1 MAENLRDLVVSLSL
15 DGDNF
20 SRNIKSINAQIKE
33 AESGFKAAGAGVEK
47 FEGTLGGA
55 QAKAQ
60 MLAQKL
66 ALQGKAVEQYERALG
81 AAQAKLETN
90 YQQHEKLSRALE
102 DAKSRYA
109 ELAASQGEGS
119 DAAQE
124 QATEIKKLEG
134 QLRIVDRQ
142 LQSNANAVTSATTN
156 LNNARAAVSRTRQE
170 LSTTNDEIRKQASEW
185 TKAGEALSKFS
196 EKAGK
201 TGKKLTSAGKAL
213 SVGLTAPITAVGVA
227 SYSAFNEVD
236 GGLDTIIVK
245 TGAAGEALDSLQRS
259 YLAVFGSMPADAEEV
274 GVAIGEVNTRF
285 GLMGRRLE
293 DVSRSFIQF
302 SKINGTDLNSSI
314 DSVDA
319 LMTKFGVDAAEVGD
333 VLGYLTK
340 VGQDTGVSLTSL
352 MSLLGQNGA
361 SLKEMGLGLSESIT
375 LMAQFEAG
383 GVDASAAL
391 MGMKKAVQ
399 SATKDGR
406 DAGAA
411 LISTVRAIQNA
422 KTETEALKL
431 SMKLFGSRGAAE
443 MASAIRDGRMDVDA
457 LSASMSQYASVVSDT
472 FEATLDLP
480 DRAKVAMNKL
490 KIAGS
495 DLANTAMTSLEPVL
509 SRMTDGAQGLLERFQ
524 ALDDGAKTRIVR
536 IAALVAA
543 AGPAVAVAGKLTK
556 AVGSVTGA
564 LGKFFKAVG
573 SAGGGV
579 KGLGKALSSHPALW
593 FAVAAAVIYGTT
605 ALADYISGA
614 KAAREA
620 LESMNQTA
628 EKWKS
633 STARTFYTESRG
645 LDAFGVSA
653 DSFARKTAKA
663 YDWLGALTEEW
674 SDELIETDDTVKS
687 YVDSFKTVTDSTRD
701 SLKELAAQAKENGYS
716 ELYAGMQLDIAE
728 LDAIDARVA
737 ALVKKR
743 QESFLTDDDLREL
756 SDLINR
762 RQEIDVQYNLS
773 PSDKGFGEIERSAD
787 AALARAKAAGADTAQ
802 VYEDALV
809 ASAQGMAE
817 INRQLDAEYDQR
829 YKLVQLMDDETQ
841 AAEKQARLTELD
853 AWYQQQRREN
863 GMQYAATM
871 GRYLQP
877 VWESEGIE
885 QTTKDLSKLYTL
897 LTDYANNKA
906 DATALSAF
914 TDGLDEDKITEYYTL
929 MTQVQSLLSQGLGMD
944 ELSEQLNIDPT
955 QLETAYDMLRQIG
968 TQLAGMDTDK
978 VLEPLRSMFGG
989 SLAEELITVST
1000 SLNLDG
1006 ARADWEEFAKNPGTD
1021 VFTDAIVEAYRE
1033 PEGGADVSGVQPRI
1047 TGVLTDVSGE
1057 GRAFVAHSC
1066 TVSAEGTLTVV
1077 TGDGEIFTAVDYTA
1091 NAEGTLTG
1099 VDGEGRAFV
1108 VRNAGVTAE
1117 AKPALKDLDAA
1128 ALARWRAA
1136 NAGKLRVSA
1145 PVELG
1150 ENWVE
1155 DLKNEYDRGLV
1166 TLYGTDGLPLEVQP
1180 GVNPANLLKGSS
1192 LVAGVDENGVYH
1204 VVVRPEWEGASAEE
1218 MQEYVDE
1225 QAQKLEELGGKK
1237 ESGSWKGWYD
1247 GLVNRFAKNGYWIDA
1262 EYAKTGTTTIF
1273 GDPSRMSGLKKGAA
1287 AAGNWLFGKTSQIVS
1302 PITDLFLDF
1311 SPDEIAEYAKAT
1323 ETLAGALQSYS
1334 AESPIEFPEAGI
1346 QYFDLMSD
1354 AIDNFNDSG
1363 KNMDFVNA
1371 QLATLQSMGYDIKAS
1386 DLPGTLRQMADQMY
1400 ALNRAQQASAADTTA
1415 YARDVANDAEV
1426 VRRYADTIEA
1436 LQATFTAGEVD
1447 YGEYIATLREIVS
1460 TAEDAMER
1468 NGQNDRKARL
1478 DAQIAEGKALAA
1490 EEQAYV
1496 DAYDAYVKQYLL
1508 ANAQLQTAADPFD
1521 YYTDKMDEAL
1531 SALKEFTE
1539 YYDELGDSGAA
1550 FDKLNA
1556 DWGGGAVGA
1565 LFEPDSLRQWSQMYD
1580 QLQGILFSGGTLT
1593 DAQSA
1598 FMGKFDSLRDFFGED
1613 FLADVD
1619 LAENGGEIA
1628 DSLGAGI
1635 ESRLR
1640 SYDFAA
1646 SGAEVGDNLDAAI
1659 RGALGAHSP
1668 ATRMIPVGLDV
1679 AEGLAAGITS
1689 GTGLVT
1695 AAIVSVANAA
1705 VAAAKQALDIHSP
1718 SRVFADEVGK
1728 MAVRG
1733 FGVGV
1738 KEEERSQAKVIR
1750 NAARYLTGEAR
1761 LAVAGYNRYAT
1772 NNYNTDASISFPGAT
1787 FTIRDKQD
1795 VYALAREIAALTRRQ
1810 QTGRGAR

>member
-66 ALQGKAVEQYERALG
+66 ALQGKAVEQYERALN

-90 YQQHEKLSRALE
+90 YQQHEKLSKALE
-102 DAKSRYA
+102 DAKSKYA

-124 QATEIKKLEG
+124 QAAEIKKLEG

-170 LSTTNDEIRKQASEW
+170 LSTTNEEIKKQASEW
-185 TKAGEALSKFS
+185 TKAGEALSKFG

-245 TGAAGEALDSLQRS
+245 TGAAGEALDSLQKS
-259 YLAVFGSMPADAEEV
+259 YETVFGSMPADAEEV
-274 GVAIGEVNTRF
+274 GVAIGEVNTRY
-285 GLMGRRLE
+285 GLMGQQLE

-302 SKINGTDLNSSI
+302 SKINGADLNSSI

-319 LMTKFGVDAAEVGD
+319 LMTKFGVDTAEVGD

-340 VGQDTGVSLTSL
+340 VGQDTGISLTSL

-383 GVDASAAL
+383 GVDTSAAL

-399 SATKDGR
+399 SATKDGK

-411 LISTVRAIQNA
+411 LISTVKAIQNA

-431 SMKLFGSRGAAE
+431 SMQLFGSRGAAE
-443 MASAIRDGRMDVDA
+443 MASAIRDGRMDIEQ
-457 LSASMSQYASVVSDT
+457 LSASMSQYATVVSDT

-480 DRAKVAMNKL
+480 DRAAVAMNRL

-495 DLANTAMTSLEPVL
+495 SLANTAMTSLEPVV
-509 SRMTDGAQGLLERFQ
+509 SRMTDGVQGLLERFQ
-524 ALDDGAKTRIVR
+524 ALDDGAKMRIVK

-543 AGPAVAVAGKLTK
+543 AGPAVAVAGKLTT

-564 LGKFFKAVG
+564 LGKLFKAVG

-579 KGLGKALSSHPALW
+579 KGLSKVLSSHPALW

-605 ALADYISGA
+605 ALADYVSGA

-620 LESMNQTA
+620 LENMNKTA
-628 EKWKS
+628 EKWQN
-633 STARTFYTESRG
+633 STASTFYTESRG

-653 DSFARKTAKA
+653 DAFARKTAKA
-663 YDWLGALTEEW
+663 YDWLSALTEEW

-687 YVDSFKTVTDSTRD
+687 YVDSFKTATDSTRD
-701 SLKELAAQAKENGYS
+701 GLKELAAQAKENGYS

-743 QESFLTDDDLREL
+743 QESFLTDDDVREL

-773 PSDKGFGEIERSAD
+773 PSDKGFGEIERSVD
-787 AALARAKAAGADTAQ
+787 AALARAKAASTDTAQ

-853 AWYQQQRREN
+853 AWYNQQRREN

-871 GRYLQP
+871 GKYLQP

-885 QTTKDLSKLYTL
+885 QTTKDLSELYTL

-929 MTQVQSLLSQGLGMD
+929 MTQVQSLISQGLSAQ
-944 ELSEQLNIDPT
+944 ELSEQLNIDPAG
-955 QLETAYDMLRQIG
+955 LEDAFYLLEQIG
-968 TQLAGMDTDK
+968 AQLSTMDTDK
-978 VLEPLRSMFGG
+978 VLVPLKSMFGD
-989 SLAEELITVST
+989 SLPEELITVST

-1006 ARADWEEFAKNPGTD
+1006 ARADWEAFAKDPGAD
-1021 VFTDAIVEAYRE
+1021 VFTGAIVEAYSERA
-1033 PEGGADVSGVQPRI
+1033 GGADISGIQPRV
-1047 TGVLTDVSGE
+1047 TGVMTDVSGE
-1057 GRAFVAHSC
+1057 GRTFDAHS
-1066 TVSAEGTLTVV
+1066 
-1077 TGDGEIFTAVDYTA
+1077 YTA
-1091 NAEGTLTG
+1091 NADGTLTG
-1099 VDGEGRAFV
+1099 VDGEGRAFTVQNAEV
-1108 VRNAGVTAE
+1108 VAD
-1117 AKPALKDLDAA
+1117 AKPQITNLDAH

-1136 NAGKLRVSA
+1136 NAGKLRLTA

-1150 ENWVE
+1150 EDWVE
-1155 DLKNEYDRGLV
+1155 ALRRKYDEGLV
-1166 TLYGTDGLPLEVQP
+1166 ELYGTDGLPIEVRP
-1180 GVNPANLLKGSS
+1180 GVDPAALLSGSS
-1192 LVAGVDENGVYH
+1192 LVAGVDEDGVYH
-1204 VVVRPEWEGASAEE
+1204 VVVKPKWEGASAEE
-1218 MQEYVDE
+1218 MQQYVDE
-1225 QAQKLEELGGKK
+1225 QAMALEEKGEKLE
-1237 ESGSWKGWYD
+1237 SGANRGWYS
-1247 GLVNRFAKNGYWIDA
+1247 GLANRFAKKGYGYDA
-1262 EYAKTGTTTIF
+1262 EYAKTGTTTAF
-1273 GDPSRMSGLKKGAA
+1273 GDPSAMSGVQKGWTTAI
-1287 AAGNWLFGKTSQIVS
+1287 NWLTAFAENKIIEPIFGDNLAFSAEE
-1302 PITDLFLDF
+1302 IT
-1311 SPDEIAEYAKAT
+1311 EYAQAT
-1323 ETLAGALQSYS
+1323 ETLAGALRDYD
-1334 AESPIEFPEAGI
+1334 AAAPVAFPESGM
-1346 QYFDLMSD
+1346 QYFYLMGD
-1354 AIDNFNDSG
+1354 AIEKFNASG
-1363 KNMDFVNA
+1363 KNMDFVNT
-1371 QLATLQSMGYDIKAS
+1371 QLAILRDLGYDVSAS
-1386 DLPGTLRQMADQMY
+1386 ELPETLKGMSEQMY
-1400 ALNRAQQASAADTTA
+1400 ALNTEQTREADQYAQSVQRGAEAVKGYAA
-1415 YARDVANDAEV
+1415 EL
-1426 VRRYADTIEA
+1426 EA
-1436 LQATFTAGEVD
+1436 LMAAFSAGDVD
-1447 YGEYIATLREIVS
+1447 YGSYIEQMSELKEHL
-1460 TAEDAMER
+1460 EGAMEWGGR
-1468 NGQNDRKARL
+1468 SAVKEQIDQRK
-1478 DAQIAEGKALAA
+1478 AEGKELAA
-1490 EEQAYV
+1490 EEQAFM
-1496 DAYDAYVKQYLL
+1496 DAYSEYARQASL
-1508 ANAQLQTAADPFD
+1508 AGAMLETAADPFD
-1521 YYTDKMDEAL
+1521 YYTDKLDEAL
-1531 SALKEFTE
+1531 IALKEFTE

-1556 DWGGGAVGA
+1556 DWGGNAVGS

-1598 FMGKFDSLRDFFGED
+1598 FMGKFDSLRDFFGDD
-1613 FLADVD
+1613 FLSDID

-1635 ESRLR
+1635 ESRLKT
-1640 SYDFAA
+1640 YDFAG

-1668 ATRMIPVGLDV
+1668 AARMIPIGLDV

-1738 KEEERSQAKVIR
+1738 QQEEKQQAKVIR
-1750 NAARYLTGEAR
+1750 NAARYLTGEAQ
-1761 LAVAGYNRYAT
+1761 LAVAGYNSYAT
-1772 NNYNTDASISFPGAT
+1772 NNYNTDASISFSGAT

-1795 VYALAREIAALTRRQ
+1795 VYALAREIAALTKRQ
-1810 QTGRGAR
+1810 QAGRGAR

>member
-124 QATEIKKLEG
+124 QAAEIKKLEG

-170 LSTTNDEIRKQASEW
+170 LSTTNEEIKKQASEW

-274 GVAIGEVNTRF
+274 GVAIGEVNTRY
-285 GLMGRRLE
+285 GLMGRQLE

-302 SKINGTDLNSSI
+302 AKINGTDLGGSI

-340 VGQDTGVSLTSL
+340 VGQDTGISLTSL

-411 LISTVRAIQNA
+411 LISTVKAIQNA

-543 AGPAVAVAGKLTK
+543 AGPAVAVAGKLTA

-579 KGLGKALSSHPALW
+579 KGLGRALSSHPALW

-605 ALADYISGA
+605 ALADYVSGA

-620 LESMNQTA
+620 LESMNKTA

-787 AALARAKAAGADTAQ
+787 AALARAKAAKTDTAQ

-871 GRYLQP
+871 GKYLQP
-877 VWESEGIE
+877 VWESEGIK
-885 QTTKDLSKLYTL
+885 QTTKDLSELCTL

-914 TDGLDEDKITEYYTL
+914 TDGLDEDRITEYYTL

-944 ELSEQLNIDPT
+944 ELSEQLNIDPA
-955 QLETAYDMLRQIG
+955 QLRTAYDMLKQIG

-989 SLAEELITVST
+989 SLAEEMITVST

-1006 ARADWEEFAKNPGTD
+1006 ARADWEEFAKDPGTD
-1021 VFTDAIVEAYRE
+1021 VFTDAIVEAYHE
-1033 PEGGADVSGVQPRI
+1033 AEGG
-1047 TGVLTDVSGE
+1047 
-1057 GRAFVAHSC
+1057 
-1066 TVSAEGTLTVV
+1066 
-1077 TGDGEIFTAVDYTA
+1077 VDTS
-1091 NAEGTLTG
+1091 
-1099 VDGEGRAFV
+1099 
-1108 VRNAGVTAE
+1108 
-1117 AKPALKDLDAA
+1117 ALKPTATVELNDLDSRAA
-1128 ALARWRAA
+1128 ARWRAA
-1136 NAGKLRVSA
+1136 NAGKVRLKSDA
-1145 PVELG
+1145 TVELG
-1150 ENWVE
+1150 DNWVE
-1155 DLKNEYDRGLV
+1155 ELKSEYDKGLV
-1166 TLYGTDGLPLEVQP
+1166 TLYGTDGLPLEVRP
-1180 GVNPANLLKGSS
+1180 GVDPANLLAGSS

-1204 VVVRPEWEGASAEE
+1204 VVVKPEWEGASAEE
-1218 MQEYVDE
+1218 MQAYVDE

-1247 GLVNRFAKNGYWIDA
+1247 GLMKRFAKNGYWIDA

-1273 GDPSRMSGLKKGAA
+1273 GDPSRMSGLGKGAA

-1311 SPDEIAEYAKAT
+1311 SPDEITEYAKAT
-1323 ETLAGALQSYS
+1323 ETLAGALQSYDT
-1334 AESPIEFPEAGI
+1334 ESPIEFPEAGI

-1354 AIDNFNDSG
+1354 AINNFNDSG

-1371 QLATLQSMGYDIKAS
+1371 QLATLQSLGYDIKAS
-1386 DLPGTLRQMADQMY
+1386 DLPGTLRQMADQMH
-1400 ALNRAQQASAADTTA
+1400 ALNLAQRASAANAAA
-1415 YARDVANDAEV
+1415 YARDVANDTEV
-1426 VRRYADTIEA
+1426 VQRYADSIEA
-1436 LQATFTAGEVD
+1436 FQAAFTAGEVD

-1531 SALKEFTE
+1531 IALKEFTE

-1550 FDKLNA
+1550 FDRLNA

-1598 FMGKFDSLRDFFGED
+1598 FMGKFDSLRDFFGDD
-1613 FLADVD
+1613 FLADID

-1668 ATRMIPVGLDV
+1668 ATRMIPIGLDV

-1761 LAVAGYNRYAT
+1761 LAVAGYNSYAT

>member
-66 ALQGKAVEQYERALG
+66 ALQGKAVEQYERALN

-124 QATEIKKLEG
+124 QAAEIKKLEG

-170 LSTTNDEIRKQASEW
+170 LSTANEEIKKQASEW

-245 TGAAGEALDSLQRS
+245 TGAAGEALDSLQKS

-274 GVAIGEVNTRF
+274 GVAIGEVNTRY
-285 GLMGRRLE
+285 GLMGRQLE

-302 SKINGTDLNSSI
+302 AKINGTDLGSSI

-319 LMTKFGVDAAEVGD
+319 LMTKFGVDTAEVGD

-383 GVDASAAL
+383 GVDATAAL

-524 ALDDGAKTRIVR
+524 ALDDGAKMRIVR

-543 AGPAVAVAGKLTK
+543 AGPAVAVAGKLTA

-620 LESMNQTA
+620 LENMNQTA
-628 EKWKS
+628 EKWKN

-914 TDGLDEDKITEYYTL
+914 TDGLDEDRIAEYYTL

-1006 ARADWEEFAKNPGTD
+1006 ARADWEEFAKDPGTD
-1021 VFTDAIVEAYRE
+1021 VFTDAIVEAYHE
-1033 PEGGADVSGVQPRI
+1033 AEGGADVSGIQPRI
-1047 TGVLTDVSGE
+1047 TGVLTD
-1057 GRAFVAHSC
+1057 
-1066 TVSAEGTLTVV
+1066 
-1077 TGDGEIFTAVDYTA
+1077 
-1091 NAEGTLTG
+1091 

-1117 AKPALKDLDAA
+1117 AKPALKNLDAA

-1166 TLYGTDGLPLEVQP
+1166 ALYGTDGLPLEVRP
-1180 GVNPANLLKGSS
+1180 GVDPANLLAGNS

-1311 SPDEIAEYAKAT
+1311 SPDEITEYAKAT

-1371 QLATLQSMGYDIKAS
+1371 QLATLQSLGYDIKAS
-1386 DLPGTLRQMADQMY
+1386 DLPGTLRQMADQMH
-1400 ALNRAQQASAADTTA
+1400 ALNLAQRASAANAAA
-1415 YARDVANDAEV
+1415 YARDVANDTEV
-1426 VRRYADTIEA
+1426 VQRYADSIEA
-1436 LQATFTAGEVD
+1436 FQAAFTAGEVD
-1447 YGEYIATLREIVS
+1447 YGDYITTLREIVN
-1460 TAEDAMER
+1460 TTEEAMEKS
-1468 NGQNDRKARL
+1468 GQNDRRAQL
-1478 DAQIAEGKALAA
+1478 DAQVAEGKALAA

-1531 SALKEFTE
+1531 IALKEFTE

-1550 FDKLNA
+1550 FDRLNA
-1556 DWGGGAVGA
+1556 DWGGGAVGS

-1613 FLADVD
+1613 FLADID

-1668 ATRMIPVGLDV
+1668 ATRMIPIGLDV

-1738 KEEERSQAKVIR
+1738 QQEEKQQAKVIR

-1761 LAVAGYNRYAT
+1761 LAVAGYNSYAT

>member
-124 QATEIKKLEG
+124 QAAEIKKLEG

-142 LQSNANAVTSATTN
+142 LQSNANAVTSATTS

-170 LSTTNDEIRKQASEW
+170 LSAANEEIKKQSSEW

-245 TGAAGEALDSLQRS
+245 TGAAGEALDGLQRS
-259 YLAVFGSMPADAEEV
+259 YLAVFGSMPAGAEEV

-319 LMTKFGVDAAEVGD
+319 LMTKFGVDAAEVND

-340 VGQDTGVSLTSL
+340 VGQDTGISLTSL

-543 AGPAVAVAGKLTK
+543 AGPAVAVAGKLTA

-579 KGLGKALSSHPALW
+579 KGLGKVLSSHPALW

-605 ALADYISGA
+605 ALADYVSGA

-687 YVDSFKTVTDSTRD
+687 YVDSFKTATDSTRD

-743 QESFLTDDDLREL
+743 QESFLTDDDVREL

-762 RQEIDVQYNLS
+762 RQEIDVQYSLS

-787 AALARAKAAGADTAQ
+787 AALARAKAAKADTAQ

-863 GMQYAATM
+863 GMQYAAAM
-871 GRYLQP
+871 GKYLKP

-885 QTTKDLSKLYTL
+885 QTTKDLSKLYNL

-914 TDGLDEDKITEYYTL
+914 TDGLDEDRIAEYYTL

-944 ELSEQLNIDPT
+944 ELSEQLNIDPA
-955 QLETAYDMLRQIG
+955 QLQTAYDMLKQIG

-1006 ARADWEEFAKNPGTD
+1006 ARADWEEFAKDPGTD
-1021 VFTDAIVEAYRE
+1021 VFTDAIVNAYHEA
-1033 PEGGADVSGVQPRI
+1033 EGGADVSGVQPRI

-1155 DLKNEYDRGLV
+1155 NLKNEYDRGLV
-1166 TLYGTDGLPLEVQP
+1166 ALYGTDGLPLEVRP
-1180 GVNPANLLKGSS
+1180 GVDPANLLAGSS

-1204 VVVRPEWEGASAEE
+1204 VVVKPEWEGASAEE

-1247 GLVNRFAKNGYWIDA
+1247 GLVKRFAKNGYWIDA

-1273 GDPSRMSGLKKGAA
+1273 GDPSQMSGLRKGAA

-1311 SPDEIAEYAKAT
+1311 SPDEITEYAKAT

-1371 QLATLQSMGYDIKAS
+1371 QFATLQSMGYDIKVS
-1386 DLPGTLRQMADQMY
+1386 DLPGTLRQMADQMR
-1400 ALNRAQQASAADTTA
+1400 ALNLAQRASAANAAA
-1415 YARDVANDAEV
+1415 YARDVANDTEV
-1426 VRRYADTIEA
+1426 VQRYADSIEA
-1436 LQATFTAGEVD
+1436 FQAAFTAGEVD

-1508 ANAQLQTAADPFD
+1508 ANAQLQTAVDPFD

-1531 SALKEFTE
+1531 IALKEFTE

-1550 FDKLNA
+1550 FDRLNA

-1580 QLQGILFSGGTLT
+1580 QLQGILFSGGALT

-1613 FLADVD
+1613 FLSDID

-1668 ATRMIPVGLDV
+1668 ATRMIPIGLDV

-1761 LAVAGYNRYAT
+1761 LAVAGYNSYAT
-1772 NNYNTDASISFPGAT
+1772 NNYNTDASVSFPGAT

-1795 VYALAREIAALTRRQ
+1795 VYALAREIAALTKRQ

>member
-60 MLAQKL
+60 MLTQKL

-124 QATEIKKLEG
+124 QAAEIKKLEG

-170 LSTTNDEIRKQASEW
+170 LSTTNEEIKKQASEW

-245 TGAAGEALDSLQRS
+245 TGAAGEALDSLQKS
-259 YLAVFGSMPADAEEV
+259 YETVFGSMPADAEEV

-285 GLMGRRLE
+285 GLMGQRLE

-302 SKINGTDLNSSI
+302 AKINGTDLGSSI

-352 MSLLGQNGA
+352 MSRLGQDGA

-411 LISTVRAIQNA
+411 LISTVKAIQNA

-524 ALDDGAKTRIVR
+524 ALDDGAKTRIVK

-543 AGPAVAVAGKLTK
+543 AGPAVAVAGKLTA

-628 EKWKS
+628 EKWKN

-787 AALARAKAAGADTAQ
+787 AALARAKAAKADTAQ

-863 GMQYAATM
+863 GMQYAAAM
-871 GRYLQP
+871 GKYLQP

-885 QTTKDLSKLYTL
+885 QTTKDLSKLYNL
-897 LTDYANNKA
+897 LTDYANNRA

-1006 ARADWEEFAKNPGTD
+1006 ARADWEEFAKDPGTD
-1021 VFTDAIVEAYRE
+1021 VFTDAIVEAYHE

-1117 AKPALKDLDAA
+1117 AKPALKNLDAA

-1155 DLKNEYDRGLV
+1155 ELKSEYDRGLV
-1166 TLYGTDGLPLEVQP
+1166 TLYGTDGLPLEVRP
-1180 GVNPANLLKGSS
+1180 GVDPANLLSGNS

-1204 VVVRPEWEGASAEE
+1204 VVVKPEWEGASAEE
-1218 MQEYVDE
+1218 MQAYVDE

-1247 GLVNRFAKNGYWIDA
+1247 GLVKRFAKNGYWIDA

-1273 GDPSRMSGLKKGAA
+1273 GDPSRMSGLGKGAA
-1287 AAGNWLFGKTSQIVS
+1287 AAGNWLFGKASQLVS
-1302 PITDLFLDF
+1302 PVSDLLTGF
-1311 SPDEIAEYAKAT
+1311 SADEIAEYAKAT

-1334 AESPIEFPEAGI
+1334 AEAPVEFPAAGI

-1354 AIDNFNDSG
+1354 AIGNFNDSG

-1371 QLATLQSMGYDIKAS
+1371 QLATLQSLGYDIKAS
-1386 DLPGTLRQMADQMY
+1386 DLPGTLRQMADQMH
-1400 ALNRAQQASAADTTA
+1400 ALNLAQRASAANAAA
-1415 YARDVANDAEV
+1415 YARDVANDTEV
-1426 VRRYADTIEA
+1426 VQRYADSIEA
-1436 LQATFTAGEVD
+1436 FQAAFTAGEVD

-1531 SALKEFTE
+1531 IALKEFTG

-1550 FDKLNA
+1550 FDRLNA

-1613 FLADVD
+1613 FLADID

-1738 KEEERSQAKVIR
+1738 QQEEKRQAKVIR

-1761 LAVAGYNRYAT
+1761 LAVAGYNSYAT

>member
-33 AESGFKAAGAGVEK
+33 VESGFKVAGAGVEK

-124 QATEIKKLEG
+124 QAAEIKKLEG

-170 LSTTNDEIRKQASEW
+170 LSTTNEEIKKQASEW

-213 SVGLTAPITAVGVA
+213 SVGLTAPIAAVGAA

-302 SKINGTDLNSSI
+302 AKINGTDLNSSI

-340 VGQDTGVSLTSL
+340 VGQDTGISLTSL
-352 MSLLGQNGA
+352 MSRLGQDGA

-383 GVDASAAL
+383 GVDATAAL

-543 AGPAVAVAGKLTK
+543 AGPAVAVAGKLTA

-628 EKWKS
+628 EKWKN
-633 STARTFYTESRG
+633 STASTFYTESRG

-653 DSFARKTAKA
+653 DRFARKTAKA

-701 SLKELAAQAKENGYS
+701 GLKELAAQAKENGYS

-743 QESFLTDDDLREL
+743 QESFLSDDDLREL
-756 SDLINR
+756 SGLINR

-787 AALARAKAAGADTAQ
+787 AALARAKAAKTDTAQ

-871 GRYLQP
+871 GKYLQP
-877 VWESEGIE
+877 VWESEGIK
-885 QTTKDLSKLYTL
+885 QTTKDLSELYTL
-897 LTDYANNKA
+897 LTDYANNRA

-914 TDGLDEDKITEYYTL
+914 TDGLDEDRIAEYYTL
-929 MTQVQSLLSQGLGMD
+929 MTQMQSLLSQGLGMD
-944 ELSEQLNIDPT
+944 ELSEQLNIDPA

-968 TQLAGMDTDK
+968 AQLAGMDTDK

-989 SLAEELITVST
+989 SLAEEMITVST

-1021 VFTDAIVEAYRE
+1021 VFTGAIVEAYRE
-1033 PEGGADVSGVQPRI
+1033 AEGGADVSGVQPRI

-1136 NAGKLRVSA
+1136 NAGRLRVSA

-1166 TLYGTDGLPLEVQP
+1166 ALYGTDGLPLEVRP
-1180 GVNPANLLKGSS
+1180 GVDPANLLAGSS

-1225 QAQKLEELGGKK
+1225 QARKLEELGGKK

-1247 GLVNRFAKNGYWIDA
+1247 GLVKRFAKNGYWIDA

-1273 GDPSRMSGLKKGAA
+1273 GDPSRMSGLGKGAA
-1287 AAGNWLFGKTSQIVS
+1287 AAGNWLFGKASQLVS
-1302 PITDLFLDF
+1302 PVSDLLTGF
-1311 SPDEIAEYAKAT
+1311 SADEIAEYAKAT
-1323 ETLAGALQSYS
+1323 ETLAGALQSYN

-1354 AIDNFNDSG
+1354 AINNFNDSG

-1386 DLPGTLRQMADQMY
+1386 DLPGTLRQMADQMH
-1400 ALNRAQQASAADTTA
+1400 ALNRAQQASAASTAA
-1415 YARDVANDAEV
+1415 YARDVAGDTETV
-1426 VRRYADTIEA
+1426 QRYADTIEA
-1436 LQATFTAGEVD
+1436 LQAAFTAGEFD
-1447 YGEYIATLREIVS
+1447 YGEYIATLREVMS
-1460 TAEDAMER
+1460 TVENGMER
-1468 NGQNDRKARL
+1468 NGQNDRKAQL

-1531 SALKEFTE
+1531 IALKEFTE

-1550 FDKLNA
+1550 FDRLNA

-1613 FLADVD
+1613 FLADID

-1668 ATRMIPVGLDV
+1668 ATRMIPIGLDV

-1738 KEEERSQAKVIR
+1738 KQEEKQQAKVIR

-1761 LAVAGYNRYAT
+1761 LAVAGYNSYAT

>member
-47 FEGTLGGA
+47 FEDTLGGA

-60 MLAQKL
+60 MLTQKL

-170 LSTTNDEIRKQASEW
+170 LSTTNEEIKKQASEW

-245 TGAAGEALDSLQRS
+245 TGAAGEALDSLQKS
-259 YLAVFGSMPADAEEV
+259 YLAVFGSMPAGAEEV

-293 DVSRSFIQF
+293 GVSRSFIQF
-302 SKINGTDLNSSI
+302 AKINGTDLGSSI

-340 VGQDTGVSLTSL
+340 VGQDTGISLTSL

-383 GVDASAAL
+383 GVDATTAL

-524 ALDDGAKTRIVR
+524 ALDDGAKLRIVR

-543 AGPAVAVAGKLTK
+543 AGPAVAVAGKLTT

-579 KGLGKALSSHPALW
+579 QGLGRVLSSHPALW

-620 LESMNQTA
+620 LESMNKTA
-628 EKWKS
+628 EKWKN
-633 STARTFYTESRG
+633 STASTFYTESRG

-787 AALARAKAAGADTAQ
+787 AALARAKAAGTDTAQ

-871 GRYLQP
+871 GKYLQP

-914 TDGLDEDKITEYYTL
+914 TDGLDEDRIAEYYTL

-1006 ARADWEEFAKNPGTD
+1006 ARADWEEFAKDPGTD
-1021 VFTDAIVEAYRE
+1021 VFTDAIVEAYHE
-1033 PEGGADVSGVQPRI
+1033 PEGGADVSGIQPRI
-1047 TGVLTDVSGE
+1047 TGVLTD
-1057 GRAFVAHSC
+1057 
-1066 TVSAEGTLTVV
+1066 
-1077 TGDGEIFTAVDYTA
+1077 
-1091 NAEGTLTG
+1091 

-1117 AKPALKDLDAA
+1117 AKPALKNLDAA

-1166 TLYGTDGLPLEVQP
+1166 ALYGTDGLPLEVRP
-1180 GVNPANLLKGSS
+1180 GVDPANLLSGNS

-1247 GLVNRFAKNGYWIDA
+1247 GLVWRFARNGYWIDA

-1311 SPDEIAEYAKAT
+1311 SPDEITEYAKAT

-1371 QLATLQSMGYDIKAS
+1371 QLATLQSLGYDIKAS
-1386 DLPGTLRQMADQMY
+1386 DLPGTLRQMADQMH
-1400 ALNRAQQASAADTTA
+1400 ALNLAQRASAANASA
-1415 YARDVANDAEV
+1415 YARDVANDTEV
-1426 VRRYADTIEA
+1426 VQRYADSIEA
-1436 LQATFTAGEVD
+1436 FQAAFTAGEVD

-1468 NGQNDRKARL
+1468 NGQNDRRARL

-1550 FDKLNA
+1550 FDRLNA
-1556 DWGGGAVGA
+1556 DWGGGAVGS

-1580 QLQGILFSGGTLT
+1580 QLQGVLFSGGTLT

-1598 FMGKFDSLRDFFGED
+1598 FMGKFDSLRDFFGDD
-1613 FLADVD
+1613 FLADID

-1668 ATRMIPVGLDV
+1668 ATRMIPIGLDV

-1761 LAVAGYNRYAT
+1761 LAVAGYNSYAT

>member
-47 FEGTLGGA
+47 FEDTLGGA

-60 MLAQKL
+60 MLTQKL

-170 LSTTNDEIRKQASEW
+170 LSTTNEEIKKQASEW

-245 TGAAGEALDSLQRS
+245 TGAAGEALDSLQKS
-259 YLAVFGSMPADAEEV
+259 YLAVFGSMPAGAEEV

-302 SKINGTDLNSSI
+302 AKINGTDLGSSI

-340 VGQDTGVSLTSL
+340 VGQDTGISLTSL

-383 GVDASAAL
+383 GVDATTAL

-524 ALDDGAKTRIVR
+524 ALDDGAKLRIVR

-543 AGPAVAVAGKLTK
+543 AGPAVAVAGKLTT

-579 KGLGKALSSHPALW
+579 QGLGRVLSSHPALW

-620 LESMNQTA
+620 LESMNKTA
-628 EKWKS
+628 EKWKN
-633 STARTFYTESRG
+633 STASTFYTESRG

-787 AALARAKAAGADTAQ
+787 AALARAKAAGTDTAQ

-871 GRYLQP
+871 GKYLQP

-914 TDGLDEDKITEYYTL
+914 TDGLDEDRIAEYYTL

-1006 ARADWEEFAKNPGTD
+1006 ARADWEEFAKDPGTD
-1021 VFTDAIVEAYRE
+1021 VFTDAIVEAYHE
-1033 PEGGADVSGVQPRI
+1033 PEGGADVSGIQPRI
-1047 TGVLTDVSGE
+1047 TGVLTD
-1057 GRAFVAHSC
+1057 
-1066 TVSAEGTLTVV
+1066 
-1077 TGDGEIFTAVDYTA
+1077 
-1091 NAEGTLTG
+1091 

-1117 AKPALKDLDAA
+1117 AKPALKNLDAA

-1166 TLYGTDGLPLEVQP
+1166 ALYGTDGLPLEVRP
-1180 GVNPANLLKGSS
+1180 GVDPANLLSGNS

-1247 GLVNRFAKNGYWIDA
+1247 GLVWRFARNGYWIDA

-1311 SPDEIAEYAKAT
+1311 SPDEITEYAKAT

-1371 QLATLQSMGYDIKAS
+1371 QLATLQSLGYDIKAS
-1386 DLPGTLRQMADQMY
+1386 DLPGTLRQMADQMH
-1400 ALNRAQQASAADTTA
+1400 ALNLAQRASAANASA
-1415 YARDVANDAEV
+1415 YARDVANDTEV
-1426 VRRYADTIEA
+1426 VQRYADSIEA
-1436 LQATFTAGEVD
+1436 FQAAFTAGEVD

-1468 NGQNDRKARL
+1468 NGQNDRRARL

-1550 FDKLNA
+1550 FDRLNA
-1556 DWGGGAVGA
+1556 DWGGGAVGS

-1580 QLQGILFSGGTLT
+1580 QLQGVLFSGGTLT

-1598 FMGKFDSLRDFFGED
+1598 FMGKFDSLRDFFGDD
-1613 FLADVD
+1613 FLADID

-1668 ATRMIPVGLDV
+1668 ATRMIPIGLDV

-1761 LAVAGYNRYAT
+1761 LAVAGYNSYAT

>member
-124 QATEIKKLEG
+124 QAAEIKKLEG

-170 LSTTNDEIRKQASEW
+170 LSATNEEIKKQASEW

-245 TGAAGEALDSLQRS
+245 TGAAGEALDGLQRS
-259 YLAVFGSMPADAEEV
+259 YLAVFGSMPAGAEEV
-274 GVAIGEVNTRF
+274 GVAIGEVNTRY
-285 GLMGRRLE
+285 GLMGRQLE

-302 SKINGTDLNSSI
+302 AKINGTDLNSSI

-319 LMTKFGVDAAEVGD
+319 LMTKFGVDTAEVGD

-352 MSLLGQNGA
+352 MSRLGQDGA

-383 GVDASAAL
+383 GVDATAAL

-543 AGPAVAVAGKLTK
+543 AGPAVAVAGKLTA

-628 EKWKS
+628 EKWKN
-633 STARTFYTESRG
+633 STASTFYTESRG

-787 AALARAKAAGADTAQ
+787 AALARARAAGTDTAQ

-871 GRYLQP
+871 GKYLQP

-885 QTTKDLSKLYTL
+885 QTTKDLSEMYNL

-1006 ARADWEEFAKNPGTD
+1006 ARADWEEFAKDPGTD
-1021 VFTDAIVEAYRE
+1021 VFTGAIVEAYRE
-1033 PEGGADVSGVQPRI
+1033 AEGGADVSGVQPRI

-1155 DLKNEYDRGLV
+1155 NLKDEYDRGLV
-1166 TLYGTDGLPLEVQP
+1166 ALYGTDGLPLEVQP

-1225 QAQKLEELGGKK
+1225 QARRLEELGGKK

-1247 GLVNRFAKNGYWIDA
+1247 GLVKRFAKNGYWIDA

-1273 GDPSRMSGLKKGAA
+1273 GDPSRMSGLRKGAA

-1386 DLPGTLRQMADQMY
+1386 DLPGTLRQMADQMH
-1400 ALNRAQQASAADTTA
+1400 ALNLAQRASAANAAA
-1415 YARDVANDAEV
+1415 YARDVANDTEV
-1426 VRRYADTIEA
+1426 VQRYADSIEA
-1436 LQATFTAGEVD
+1436 FQAAFTAGEVD

-1531 SALKEFTE
+1531 IALKEFTE

-1550 FDKLNA
+1550 FDRLNA
-1556 DWGGGAVGA
+1556 DWGGNAVGS
-1565 LFEPDSLRQWSQMYD
+1565 LFELDSLRQWSQMYD

-1613 FLADVD
+1613 FLSDID

-1668 ATRMIPVGLDV
+1668 ATRMIPIGLDV

-1738 KEEERSQAKVIR
+1738 QQEEKQQAKVIR

-1761 LAVAGYNRYAT
+1761 LAVAGYNSYAT

-1795 VYALAREIAALTRRQ
+1795 VYALAREIAALTKRQ

>member
-1 MAENLRDLVVSLSL
+1 M
-15 DGDNF
+15 
-20 SRNIKSINAQIKE
+20 
-33 AESGFKAAGAGVEK
+33 
-47 FEGTLGGA
+47 
-55 QAKAQ
+55 
-60 MLAQKL
+60 
-66 ALQGKAVEQYERALG
+66 GK
-81 AAQAKLETN
+81 
-90 YQQHEKLSRALE
+90 
-102 DAKSRYA
+102 
-109 ELAASQGEGS
+109 
-119 DAAQE
+119 
-124 QATEIKKLEG
+124 
-134 QLRIVDRQ
+134 
-142 LQSNANAVTSATTN
+142 
-156 LNNARAAVSRTRQE
+156 
-170 LSTTNDEIRKQASEW
+170 
-185 TKAGEALSKFS
+185 
-196 EKAGK
+196 
-201 TGKKLTSAGKAL
+201 
-213 SVGLTAPITAVGVA
+213 
-227 SYSAFNEVD
+227 
-236 GGLDTIIVK
+236 
-245 TGAAGEALDSLQRS
+245 
-259 YLAVFGSMPADAEEV
+259 
-274 GVAIGEVNTRF
+274 
-285 GLMGRRLE
+285 
-293 DVSRSFIQF
+293 
-302 SKINGTDLNSSI
+302 
-314 DSVDA
+314 
-319 LMTKFGVDAAEVGD
+319 
-333 VLGYLTK
+333 
-340 VGQDTGVSLTSL
+340 
-352 MSLLGQNGA
+352 
-361 SLKEMGLGLSESIT
+361 
-375 LMAQFEAG
+375 
-383 GVDASAAL
+383 
-391 MGMKKAVQ
+391 
-399 SATKDGR
+399 
-406 DAGAA
+406 
-411 LISTVRAIQNA
+411 
-422 KTETEALKL
+422 
-431 SMKLFGSRGAAE
+431 
-443 MASAIRDGRMDVDA
+443 
-457 LSASMSQYASVVSDT
+457 
-472 FEATLDLP
+472 
-480 DRAKVAMNKL
+480 
-490 KIAGS
+490 
-495 DLANTAMTSLEPVL
+495 
-509 SRMTDGAQGLLERFQ
+509 
-524 ALDDGAKTRIVR
+524 
-536 IAALVAA
+536 
-543 AGPAVAVAGKLTK
+543 
-556 AVGSVTGA
+556 
-564 LGKFFKAVG
+564 
-573 SAGGGV
+573 
-579 KGLGKALSSHPALW
+579 
-593 FAVAAAVIYGTT
+593 
-605 ALADYISGA
+605 
-614 KAAREA
+614 
-620 LESMNQTA
+620 
-628 EKWKS
+628 
-633 STARTFYTESRG
+633 
-645 LDAFGVSA
+645 
-653 DSFARKTAKA
+653 
-663 YDWLGALTEEW
+663 
-674 SDELIETDDTVKS
+674 
-687 YVDSFKTVTDSTRD
+687 
-701 SLKELAAQAKENGYS
+701 
-716 ELYAGMQLDIAE
+716 
-728 LDAIDARVA
+728 
-737 ALVKKR
+737 
-743 QESFLTDDDLREL
+743 
-756 SDLINR
+756 
-762 RQEIDVQYNLS
+762 
-773 PSDKGFGEIERSAD
+773 
-787 AALARAKAAGADTAQ
+787 
-802 VYEDALV
+802 
-809 ASAQGMAE
+809 
-817 INRQLDAEYDQR
+817 
-829 YKLVQLMDDETQ
+829 
-841 AAEKQARLTELD
+841 
-853 AWYQQQRREN
+853 
-863 GMQYAATM
+863 
-871 GRYLQP
+871 YLQP

-914 TDGLDEDKITEYYTL
+914 TDGLDEDRIAEYYTL

-1006 ARADWEEFAKNPGTD
+1006 ARADWEEFAKDPGTD
-1021 VFTDAIVEAYRE
+1021 VFTDAIVEAYHE
-1033 PEGGADVSGVQPRI
+1033 AEGGADVSGIQPRI
-1047 TGVLTDVSGE
+1047 TGVLTD
-1057 GRAFVAHSC
+1057 
-1066 TVSAEGTLTVV
+1066 
-1077 TGDGEIFTAVDYTA
+1077 
-1091 NAEGTLTG
+1091 

-1117 AKPALKDLDAA
+1117 AKPALKNLDAA

-1166 TLYGTDGLPLEVQP
+1166 ALYGTDGLPLEVRP
-1180 GVNPANLLKGSS
+1180 GVDPANLLSGNS

-1204 VVVRPEWEGASAEE
+1204 VVVRPEWEGASTEE

-1311 SPDEIAEYAKAT
+1311 SPDEITEYAKAT

-1371 QLATLQSMGYDIKAS
+1371 QLATLQSLGYDIKAS
-1386 DLPGTLRQMADQMY
+1386 DLPGTLRQMADQMH
-1400 ALNRAQQASAADTTA
+1400 ALNLAQRASAANASA
-1415 YARDVANDAEV
+1415 YARDVANDTEV
-1426 VRRYADTIEA
+1426 VQRYADSIEA
-1436 LQATFTAGEVD
+1436 FQAAFTAGEVD

-1468 NGQNDRKARL
+1468 NGQNDRRARL

-1556 DWGGGAVGA
+1556 DWGGGAVGS

-1580 QLQGILFSGGTLT
+1580 QLQGILFSGGALT

-1613 FLADVD
+1613 FLADID

>member
-81 AAQAKLETN
+81 AAQGKLEAS

-102 DAKSRYA
+102 EAKSRYA

-124 QATEIKKLEG
+124 QAAEIKKLEG

-142 LQSNANAVTSATTN
+142 LQSNASAVTSATTN

-170 LSTTNDEIRKQASEW
+170 LSTTNEEIKKQTSEW

-196 EKAGK
+196 DKANK

-213 SVGLTAPITAVGVA
+213 SVGLTAPITAVGAA

-245 TGAAGEALDSLQRS
+245 TGAAGEALDSLQKS
-259 YLAVFGSMPADAEEV
+259 YLAVFGSMPAGAEEV

-302 SKINGTDLNSSI
+302 AKINGTDLNSSI

-340 VGQDTGVSLTSL
+340 VGQDTGISLTSL
-352 MSLLGQNGA
+352 MSRLGQDGA

-383 GVDASAAL
+383 GVDATAAL

-411 LISTVRAIQNA
+411 LISTVKAIQNA

-457 LSASMSQYASVVSDT
+457 LSASMSEYASVVSDT

-480 DRAKVAMNKL
+480 DRARVAMNKL

-524 ALDDGAKTRIVR
+524 ALDDDAKTRIVR

-579 KGLGKALSSHPALW
+579 KGLGRVLSSHPALW

-620 LESMNQTA
+620 LESMNKTA
-628 EKWKS
+628 EKWKN
-633 STARTFYTESRG
+633 STASTFYTESRG

-701 SLKELAAQAKENGYS
+701 GLKELAAQAKENGYS
-716 ELYAGMQLDIAE
+716 ELYAGMQLDVAE

-787 AALARAKAAGADTAQ
+787 AALARAKAAGTDTAQ

-853 AWYQQQRREN
+853 AWYQQQRYEN

-871 GRYLQP
+871 GKYLQP

-885 QTTKDLSKLYTL
+885 QTTKDLSELYTL
-897 LTDYANNKA
+897 LTDYANNRA

-914 TDGLDEDKITEYYTL
+914 TDGLDEDRIAEYYTL

-944 ELSEQLNIDPT
+944 ELSEQLNIDPA
-955 QLETAYDMLRQIG
+955 QLQTAYDMLRQIG

-1021 VFTDAIVEAYRE
+1021 VFTDAIVNAYHEA
-1033 PEGGADVSGVQPRI
+1033 EGGADVSGVQPRI

-1117 AKPALKDLDAA
+1117 AKPALKNLDAA

-1136 NAGKLRVSA
+1136 NAGKLRVPA

-1166 TLYGTDGLPLEVQP
+1166 ALYGTDGLPLEVQP

-1225 QAQKLEELGGKK
+1225 QARKLEELGGKK

-1247 GLVNRFAKNGYWIDA
+1247 GLVKRFAKNGYWIDA

-1273 GDPSRMSGLKKGAA
+1273 GDPSRMSGLGKGAA
-1287 AAGNWLFGKTSQIVS
+1287 AAGNWLFGKASQLVS
-1302 PITDLFLDF
+1302 PVSDLLTGF
-1311 SPDEIAEYAKAT
+1311 SADEIAEYAKAT

-1354 AIDNFNDSG
+1354 AINNFNDSG

-1400 ALNRAQQASAADTTA
+1400 ALNRAQQASAASTAA
-1415 YARDVANDAEV
+1415 YARDVAGDTETV
-1426 VRRYADTIEA
+1426 QRYADTIEA
-1436 LQATFTAGEVD
+1436 LQAAFTAGEFD
-1447 YGEYIATLREIVS
+1447 YGEYIATLREVMS
-1460 TAEDAMER
+1460 TVENGMER
-1468 NGQNDRKARL
+1468 NGQNDRKAQL

-1531 SALKEFTE
+1531 IALKEFTE

-1556 DWGGGAVGA
+1556 DWGGNAVGS

-1580 QLQGILFSGGTLT
+1580 QLQGILFSGGALT

-1598 FMGKFDSLRDFFGED
+1598 FMGKFDLLRDFFGED

-1640 SYDFAA
+1640 SYDFAS

-1738 KEEERSQAKVIR
+1738 QREEKRQAKVIR

-1761 LAVAGYNRYAT
+1761 LAVAGYNSYAT

>member
-81 AAQAKLETN
+81 AAQGKLEAS

-124 QATEIKKLEG
+124 QAAEIKKLEG

-170 LSTTNDEIRKQASEW
+170 LSTTNEEIRKQTSEW

-196 EKAGK
+196 EKANK
-201 TGKKLTSAGKAL
+201 AGKKLTSAGKAL

-245 TGAAGEALDSLQRS
+245 TGAAGEALDSLQKS
-259 YLAVFGSMPADAEEV
+259 YLAVFGSMPAGAEEV
-274 GVAIGEVNTRF
+274 GVAIGEVNTRY

-302 SKINGTDLNSSI
+302 AKINGTDLNSSI

-340 VGQDTGVSLTSL
+340 VGQDTGVSLSTL
-352 MSLLGQNGA
+352 MSRLGQDGA

-383 GVDASAAL
+383 GVDATAAL

-543 AGPAVAVAGKLTK
+543 AGPAVAVAGKLTT

-579 KGLGKALSSHPALW
+579 KGLGKVLSSHPALW

-628 EKWKS
+628 EKWKN
-633 STARTFYTESRG
+633 STASTFYTESRG

-653 DSFARKTAKA
+653 VSFARKTAKA
-663 YDWLGALTEEW
+663 YDWLSALTEEW

-687 YVDSFKTVTDSTRD
+687 YVDSFKTATDSTRD
-701 SLKELAAQAKENGYS
+701 GLKELAAQAKENGYS

-762 RQEIDVQYNLS
+762 RQEIDVQYSLS

-787 AALARAKAAGADTAQ
+787 AALARAKAAGTDTAQ

-841 AAEKQARLTELD
+841 ATEKQARLTELD
-853 AWYQQQRREN
+853 AWYQQQRYEN

-871 GRYLQP
+871 GKYLQP

-885 QTTKDLSKLYTL
+885 QTTKDLSELYTL

-914 TDGLDEDKITEYYTL
+914 TDGLDEDRIAEYYTL

-944 ELSEQLNIDPT
+944 ELSEQLNIDPA
-955 QLETAYDMLRQIG
+955 QLQTAYDMLRQIG

-1006 ARADWEEFAKNPGTD
+1006 ARADWEEFAKDPGTD
-1021 VFTDAIVEAYRE
+1021 VFTGAIVEAYRE
-1033 PEGGADVSGVQPRI
+1033 AEGGADVSGVQPRV

-1057 GRAFVAHSC
+1057 GRAFV
-1066 TVSAEGTLTVV
+1066 VK
-1077 TGDGEIFTAVDYTA
+1077 
-1091 NAEGTLTG
+1091 
-1099 VDGEGRAFV
+1099 
-1108 VRNAGVTAE
+1108 NAGVTAE

-1150 ENWVE
+1150 DNWVE
-1155 DLKNEYDRGLV
+1155 NLKDEYDKGLV

-1225 QAQKLEELGGKK
+1225 QARKLEELGGKK
-1237 ESGSWKGWYD
+1237 ESGNWKGWYD
-1247 GLVNRFAKNGYWIDA
+1247 GLVKRFAKNGYWIDA

-1273 GDPSRMSGLKKGAA
+1273 GDPSRMSGLGKGAA
-1287 AAGNWLFGKTSQIVS
+1287 AAGNWLFGKASQLVS
-1302 PITDLFLDF
+1302 PITDLFMDF

-1323 ETLAGALQSYS
+1323 ETLAGALQSYD

-1354 AIDNFNDSG
+1354 AINNFNDSG

-1371 QLATLQSMGYDIKAS
+1371 QLATLQSLGYDIKAS
-1386 DLPGTLRQMADQMY
+1386 DLPGTLRQMADQMH
-1400 ALNRAQQASAADTTA
+1400 ALNLAQRASAANAAA
-1415 YARDVANDAEV
+1415 YARDVANDTEV
-1426 VRRYADTIEA
+1426 VQRYADSIEA
-1436 LQATFTAGEVD
+1436 FQAAFTAGEVD

-1496 DAYDAYVKQYLL
+1496 DAYDAYVKQYLR

-1531 SALKEFTE
+1531 IALKEFTE

-1556 DWGGGAVGA
+1556 DWGGNAVGS

-1613 FLADVD
+1613 FLSDID

-1668 ATRMIPVGLDV
+1668 ATRMIPIGLDV

-1738 KEEERSQAKVIR
+1738 KQEEKQQAKVIR

-1761 LAVAGYNRYAT
+1761 LAVAGYNSYAT
-1772 NNYNTDASISFPGAT
+1772 NNYNTDASVSFPGAT

>member
-124 QATEIKKLEG
+124 QAAEIKKLEG

-170 LSTTNDEIRKQASEW
+170 LSAANEEIKKQTSEW

-213 SVGLTAPITAVGVA
+213 SIGLTAPITAVGAA

-259 YLAVFGSMPADAEEV
+259 YLAVFGSMPAGAEEV

-293 DVSRSFIQF
+293 DVIRSFIQF
-302 SKINGTDLNSSI
+302 AKINGTDLNSSI

-319 LMTKFGVDAAEVGD
+319 LMTKFGVDAAEVND

-352 MSLLGQNGA
+352 MSRLGQDGA

-383 GVDASAAL
+383 GVDATAAL

-411 LISTVRAIQNA
+411 LISTVKAIQNA

-543 AGPAVAVAGKLTK
+543 AGPAVAVAGKLTA

-605 ALADYISGA
+605 ALADYVSGA

-628 EKWKS
+628 EKWKNS
-633 STARTFYTESRG
+633 AARTFYTESRG

-756 SDLINR
+756 SGLINR

-787 AALARAKAAGADTAQ
+787 AALARAKAAKADTAQ

-863 GMQYAATM
+863 GMQYAAAM
-871 GRYLQP
+871 GKYLRP

-885 QTTKDLSKLYTL
+885 QTTKDLSELYTL
-897 LTDYANNKA
+897 LTDYANNRA

-914 TDGLDEDKITEYYTL
+914 TDGLDEDRIAEYYTL
-929 MTQVQSLLSQGLGMD
+929 MTQMQSLLSQGLGMD
-944 ELSEQLNIDPT
+944 ELSEQLNIDPA

-968 TQLAGMDTDK
+968 AQLAGMDTDK

-989 SLAEELITVST
+989 SLAEEMITVST

-1021 VFTDAIVEAYRE
+1021 VFTGAIVEAYRE
-1033 PEGGADVSGVQPRI
+1033 AEGGADVSGVQPRI

-1136 NAGKLRVSA
+1136 NAGRLRVSA

-1166 TLYGTDGLPLEVQP
+1166 ALYGTDGLPLEVQP

-1225 QAQKLEELGGKK
+1225 QARKLEELGGKK

-1247 GLVNRFAKNGYWIDA
+1247 GLVKRFAKNGYWIDA

-1287 AAGNWLFGKTSQIVS
+1287 TAGNWLFGKTSQLVS

-1371 QLATLQSMGYDIKAS
+1371 QLATLQSLGYDIKAS
-1386 DLPGTLRQMADQMY
+1386 DLPGTLRQMADQMH
-1400 ALNRAQQASAADTTA
+1400 ALNLAQRASAANAAA
-1415 YARDVANDAEV
+1415 YARDVASDTEV
-1426 VRRYADTIEA
+1426 VQRYADTIEG
-1436 LQATFTAGEVD
+1436 LQAAFTAGEVD

-1468 NGQNDRKARL
+1468 NGQNDRKAQL

-1508 ANAQLQTAADPFD
+1508 ANAQLQTAVDPFD

-1531 SALKEFTE
+1531 IALKEFTE

-1613 FLADVD
+1613 FLADID

-1635 ESRLR
+1635 ESRLKT
-1640 SYDFAA
+1640 YDFAA

-1738 KEEERSQAKVIR
+1738 QREEKRQAKVIR

-1761 LAVAGYNRYAT
+1761 LAVAGYNSYAT

>member
-20 SRNIKSINAQIKE
+20 SRNIKSINAQIRE

-81 AAQAKLETN
+81 AAQGKLEAS

-124 QATEIKKLEG
+124 QAAEIKKLEG

-170 LSTTNDEIRKQASEW
+170 LSTTNEEIRKQTSEW

-201 TGKKLTSAGKAL
+201 AGKKLTSAGKAL

-245 TGAAGEALDSLQRS
+245 TGAAGEALDSLQKS
-259 YLAVFGSMPADAEEV
+259 YETVFGSMPADAEEV
-274 GVAIGEVNTRF
+274 GVAIGEVNTRY
-285 GLMGRRLE
+285 GLMGQQLE

-302 SKINGTDLNSSI
+302 AKINGTDLNSSI

-340 VGQDTGVSLTSL
+340 VGQDTGVSLSTL
-352 MSLLGQNGA
+352 MSRLGQDGA

-383 GVDASAAL
+383 GVDATAAL

-422 KTETEALKL
+422 RTETEALKL

-543 AGPAVAVAGKLTK
+543 AGPAVAVAGKLTT

-579 KGLGKALSSHPALW
+579 KGLGKVLSSHPALW

-620 LESMNQTA
+620 LENMNQTA
-628 EKWKS
+628 EKWKN
-633 STARTFYTESRG
+633 STASTFYTESRG

-653 DSFARKTAKA
+653 VSFARKTAKA
-663 YDWLGALTEEW
+663 YDWLSALTEEW

-687 YVDSFKTVTDSTRD
+687 YVESFKTVTDSTRD
-701 SLKELAAQAKENGYS
+701 GLKELAAQAKENGYS

-728 LDAIDARVA
+728 LDAIDARVS

-787 AALARAKAAGADTAQ
+787 AALARAKAAGTDTAQ

-853 AWYQQQRREN
+853 AWYQQQRYEN

-871 GRYLQP
+871 GKYLQP

-885 QTTKDLSKLYTL
+885 QTTKDLSELYTL
-897 LTDYANNKA
+897 LTDYANNRA

-914 TDGLDEDKITEYYTL
+914 TDGLDEDRIAEYYTL

-944 ELSEQLNIDPT
+944 ELSEQLNIDPA
-955 QLETAYDMLRQIG
+955 QLQTAYDMLRQIG

-1006 ARADWEEFAKNPGTD
+1006 ARADWEEFAKDPGTD
-1021 VFTDAIVEAYRE
+1021 VFTDAIVNAYRE
-1033 PEGGADVSGVQPRI
+1033 AEGGADVSGVQPRV

-1108 VRNAGVTAE
+1108 VKNAGVTAE

-1155 DLKNEYDRGLV
+1155 NLKDEYGRGLV

-1180 GVNPANLLKGSS
+1180 GVDPANLLAGSS

-1225 QAQKLEELGGKK
+1225 QARKLEELGGKK
-1237 ESGSWKGWYD
+1237 ESGNWKGWYD
-1247 GLVNRFAKNGYWIDA
+1247 GLVKRFAKNGYWIDA

-1273 GDPSRMSGLKKGAA
+1273 GDPSRMSGLGKGAA
-1287 AAGNWLFGKTSQIVS
+1287 AAGNWLFGKASQLVS
-1302 PITDLFLDF
+1302 PVSDLLTGF
-1311 SPDEIAEYAKAT
+1311 SADEIAEYAKAT

-1354 AIDNFNDSG
+1354 AINNFNDSG

-1400 ALNRAQQASAADTTA
+1400 ALNRAQQASAASTAA
-1415 YARDVANDAEV
+1415 YARDVAGDTETV
-1426 VRRYADTIEA
+1426 QRYADTIEA
-1436 LQATFTAGEVD
+1436 LQAAFTAGEFD
-1447 YGEYIATLREIVS
+1447 YGEYIATLREVMS
-1460 TAEDAMER
+1460 TAEGAMER
-1468 NGQNDRKARL
+1468 DGQNDRKAQL

-1531 SALKEFTE
+1531 IALKEFTE

-1550 FDKLNA
+1550 FDRLNA
-1556 DWGGGAVGA
+1556 DWGGNAVGS

-1580 QLQGILFSGGTLT
+1580 QLQGILFSGGELT

-1619 LAENGGEIA
+1619 LAGNGGEIA

-1640 SYDFAA
+1640 SYDFAG

-1668 ATRMIPVGLDV
+1668 ATRMIPIGLDV

-1761 LAVAGYNRYAT
+1761 LAVAGYSSYAT

-1795 VYALAREIAALTRRQ
+1795 VYALAREIAALTKRQ

>member
-124 QATEIKKLEG
+124 QAAEIKKLEG

-142 LQSNANAVTSATTN
+142 LQSNANAVTSATTS

-170 LSTTNDEIRKQASEW
+170 LSAANEEIKKQSSEW

-245 TGAAGEALDSLQRS
+245 TGAAGEALDGLQRS
-259 YLAVFGSMPADAEEV
+259 YLAVFGSMPAGAEEV

-319 LMTKFGVDAAEVGD
+319 LMTKFGVDAAEVND

-340 VGQDTGVSLTSL
+340 VGQDTGISLTSL

-543 AGPAVAVAGKLTK
+543 AGPAVAVAGKLPA

-579 KGLGKALSSHPALW
+579 KGLGKVLSSHPALW

-605 ALADYISGA
+605 ALADYVSGA

-687 YVDSFKTVTDSTRD
+687 YVDSFKTATDSTRD

-743 QESFLTDDDLREL
+743 QESFLTDDDVREL

-762 RQEIDVQYNLS
+762 RQEIDVQYSLS

-787 AALARAKAAGADTAQ
+787 AALARAKAAKADTAQ

-863 GMQYAATM
+863 GMQYAAAM
-871 GRYLQP
+871 GKYLKP

-885 QTTKDLSKLYTL
+885 QTTKDLSKLYNL

-914 TDGLDEDKITEYYTL
+914 TDGLDEDRIAEYYTL

-944 ELSEQLNIDPT
+944 ELSEQLNIDPA
-955 QLETAYDMLRQIG
+955 QLQTAYDMLKQIG

-1006 ARADWEEFAKNPGTD
+1006 ARADWEEFAKDPGTD
-1021 VFTDAIVEAYRE
+1021 VFTDAIVNAYHEA
-1033 PEGGADVSGVQPRI
+1033 EGGADVSGVQPRI

-1155 DLKNEYDRGLV
+1155 NLKNEYDRGLV
-1166 TLYGTDGLPLEVQP
+1166 ALYGTDGLPLEVRP
-1180 GVNPANLLKGSS
+1180 GVDPANLLAGSS

-1204 VVVRPEWEGASAEE
+1204 VVVKPEWEGASAEE

-1247 GLVNRFAKNGYWIDA
+1247 GLVKRFAKNGYWIDA

-1273 GDPSRMSGLKKGAA
+1273 GDPSQMSGLRKGAA

-1311 SPDEIAEYAKAT
+1311 SPDEITEYAKAT

-1371 QLATLQSMGYDIKAS
+1371 QFATLQSMGYDIKVS
-1386 DLPGTLRQMADQMY
+1386 DLPGTLRQMADQMR
-1400 ALNRAQQASAADTTA
+1400 ALNLAQRASAANAAA
-1415 YARDVANDAEV
+1415 YARDVANDTEV
-1426 VRRYADTIEA
+1426 VQRYADSIEA
-1436 LQATFTAGEVD
+1436 FQAAFTAGEVD

-1508 ANAQLQTAADPFD
+1508 ANAQLQTAVDPFD

-1531 SALKEFTE
+1531 IALKEFTE

-1550 FDKLNA
+1550 FDRLNA

-1580 QLQGILFSGGTLT
+1580 QLQGILFSGGALT

-1613 FLADVD
+1613 FLSDID

-1668 ATRMIPVGLDV
+1668 ATRMIPIGLDV

-1761 LAVAGYNRYAT
+1761 LAVAGYNSYAT
-1772 NNYNTDASISFPGAT
+1772 NNYNTDASVSFPGAT

-1795 VYALAREIAALTRRQ
+1795 VYALAREIAALTKRQ

>member
-124 QATEIKKLEG
+124 QAAEIKKLEG

-170 LSTTNDEIRKQASEW
+170 LSTTNEEIKKQASEW

-196 EKAGK
+196 DKANK

-245 TGAAGEALDSLQRS
+245 TGAAGEALDSLQKS
-259 YLAVFGSMPADAEEV
+259 YLAVFGSMPAGAEEV
-274 GVAIGEVNTRF
+274 GVAIGEVNTRY
-285 GLMGRRLE
+285 GLMGRQLE
-293 DVSRSFIQF
+293 DVSRSFIRF
-302 SKINGTDLNSSI
+302 AKINGTDLNSSI

-340 VGQDTGVSLTSL
+340 VGQDTGISLTSL

-383 GVDASAAL
+383 GVDATAAL

-543 AGPAVAVAGKLTK
+543 AGPAVAVAGKLTA

-787 AALARAKAAGADTAQ
+787 AALARAKAAKADTAQ

-853 AWYQQQRREN
+853 AWYQQQRYEN
-863 GMQYAATM
+863 GMQYAAAM
-871 GRYLQP
+871 GKYLQP

-885 QTTKDLSKLYTL
+885 QTTKDLSELYNL

-944 ELSEQLNIDPT
+944 ELSEQLNIDPA
-955 QLETAYDMLRQIG
+955 QLQTAYDMLRQIG

-1006 ARADWEEFAKNPGTD
+1006 ARADWEEFAKDPGTD
-1021 VFTDAIVEAYRE
+1021 VFTGAIVEAYRE
-1033 PEGGADVSGVQPRI
+1033 AEGGADVSGVQPRI

-1108 VRNAGVTAE
+1108 VKNAGVTAE
-1117 AKPALKDLDAA
+1117 AKPALKNLDAA

-1136 NAGKLRVSA
+1136 NAGKLRVAA

-1166 TLYGTDGLPLEVQP
+1166 ALYGTDGLPLEVQP

-1247 GLVNRFAKNGYWIDA
+1247 GLVWRFARNGYWIDA

-1287 AAGNWLFGKTSQIVS
+1287 TAGNWLFGKTSQIVS

-1311 SPDEIAEYAKAT
+1311 SPDEITEYAKAT

-1468 NGQNDRKARL
+1468 NGQNDRRAQL
-1478 DAQIAEGKALAA
+1478 DAQVAEGKALAA

-1531 SALKEFTE
+1531 IALKEFTE

-1550 FDKLNA
+1550 FDRLNA

-1565 LFEPDSLRQWSQMYD
+1565 LFESDSLRQWSQMYD

-1613 FLADVD
+1613 FLADID

-1668 ATRMIPVGLDV
+1668 ATRMIPIGLDV

-1738 KEEERSQAKVIR
+1738 QREEKRQAKVIR

-1761 LAVAGYNRYAT
+1761 LAVAGYNSYAT

-1795 VYALAREIAALTRRQ
+1795 VYALAREIAALTKRQ

>member
-124 QATEIKKLEG
+124 QAAEIKKLEG

-170 LSTTNDEIRKQASEW
+170 LSTTNEEIRKQASEW

-196 EKAGK
+196 DKANK

-245 TGAAGEALDSLQRS
+245 TGAAGEALDSLQKS
-259 YLAVFGSMPADAEEV
+259 YETVFGSMPAGAEEV

-302 SKINGTDLNSSI
+302 AKINGTDLNSSI

-319 LMTKFGVDAAEVGD
+319 LMTKFGVDTAEVGD

-340 VGQDTGVSLTSL
+340 VGQDTGISLTSL
-352 MSLLGQNGA
+352 ISLLGQNGA

-411 LISTVRAIQNA
+411 LISTVKAIQNA

-524 ALDDGAKTRIVR
+524 ALDDGAKLRIVR

-543 AGPAVAVAGKLTK
+543 AGPAVAVAGKLTT

-579 KGLGKALSSHPALW
+579 KGLGRVLSSHPALW

-605 ALADYISGA
+605 ALADYVSGA

-701 SLKELAAQAKENGYS
+701 GLKELAAQAKENGYS

-743 QESFLTDDDLREL
+743 QESFLTDDDVREL

-787 AALARAKAAGADTAQ
+787 AALARAKAAGTDTAQ

-853 AWYQQQRREN
+853 AWYQQQRYEN

-871 GRYLQP
+871 GKYLQP

-914 TDGLDEDKITEYYTL
+914 TDGLDEDRIAEYYTL

-1021 VFTDAIVEAYRE
+1021 VFTDAIVEAYHE
-1033 PEGGADVSGVQPRI
+1033 AEGGADVSGIQPRI
-1047 TGVLTDVSGE
+1047 TGVLTD
-1057 GRAFVAHSC
+1057 
-1066 TVSAEGTLTVV
+1066 
-1077 TGDGEIFTAVDYTA
+1077 
-1091 NAEGTLTG
+1091 

-1117 AKPALKDLDAA
+1117 AKPALKNLDAA

-1166 TLYGTDGLPLEVQP
+1166 ALYGTDGLPLEVRP
-1180 GVNPANLLKGSS
+1180 GVDPANLLAGNS

-1237 ESGSWKGWYD
+1237 ESGSWKGWCD

-1386 DLPGTLRQMADQMY
+1386 DLPGTLRQMADQMH
-1400 ALNRAQQASAADTTA
+1400 ALNLAQRASAANAAA
-1415 YARDVANDAEV
+1415 YARDVANDTEV
-1426 VRRYADTIEA
+1426 VQRYADSIEA
-1436 LQATFTAGEVD
+1436 FQAAFTAGEVG

-1468 NGQNDRKARL
+1468 NGQNDRKAQL
-1478 DAQIAEGKALAA
+1478 DAQVAEGKALAA

-1550 FDKLNA
+1550 FDRLNA
-1556 DWGGGAVGA
+1556 DWGGGAVGS

-1598 FMGKFDSLRDFFGED
+1598 FMGKFDSLRDFFGDD
-1613 FLADVD
+1613 FLADID

-1668 ATRMIPVGLDV
+1668 ATRMIPIGLDV

-1738 KEEERSQAKVIR
+1738 QQEEKRQAKVIR

-1761 LAVAGYNRYAT
+1761 LTVAGYNSYAT

>member
-124 QATEIKKLEG
+124 QAAEIKKLEG

-170 LSTTNDEIRKQASEW
+170 LSAANEEIKKQTSEW

-213 SVGLTAPITAVGVA
+213 SIGLTAPITAVGAA

-259 YLAVFGSMPADAEEV
+259 YLAVFGSMPAGAEEV

-293 DVSRSFIQF
+293 DVIRSFIQF
-302 SKINGTDLNSSI
+302 AKINGTDLNSSI

-319 LMTKFGVDAAEVGD
+319 LMTKFGVDAAEVND

-352 MSLLGQNGA
+352 MSRLGQDGA

-383 GVDASAAL
+383 GVDATAAL

-411 LISTVRAIQNA
+411 LISTVKAIQNA

-543 AGPAVAVAGKLTK
+543 AGPAVAVAGKLTA

-605 ALADYISGA
+605 ALADYVSGA

-628 EKWKS
+628 EKWKNS
-633 STARTFYTESRG
+633 AARTFYTESRG

-756 SDLINR
+756 SGLINR

-787 AALARAKAAGADTAQ
+787 AALARAKAAKADTAQ

-863 GMQYAATM
+863 GMQYAAAM
-871 GRYLQP
+871 GKYLRP

-885 QTTKDLSKLYTL
+885 QTTKDLSELYTL
-897 LTDYANNKA
+897 LTDYANNRA

-914 TDGLDEDKITEYYTL
+914 TDGLDEDRIAEYYTL
-929 MTQVQSLLSQGLGMD
+929 MTQMQSLLSQGLGMD
-944 ELSEQLNIDPT
+944 ELSEQLNIDPA

-968 TQLAGMDTDK
+968 AQLAGMDTDK

-989 SLAEELITVST
+989 SLAEEMITVST

-1021 VFTDAIVEAYRE
+1021 VFTGAIVEAYRE
-1033 PEGGADVSGVQPRI
+1033 AEGGADVSGVQPRI

-1136 NAGKLRVSA
+1136 NAGRLRVSA

-1166 TLYGTDGLPLEVQP
+1166 ALYGTDGLPLEVQP

-1225 QAQKLEELGGKK
+1225 QARKLEELGGKK

-1247 GLVNRFAKNGYWIDA
+1247 GLVKRFAKNGYWIDA

-1287 AAGNWLFGKTSQIVS
+1287 TAGNWLFGKTSQLVS

-1371 QLATLQSMGYDIKAS
+1371 QLATLQSLGYDIKAS
-1386 DLPGTLRQMADQMY
+1386 DLPGTLRQMADQMH
-1400 ALNRAQQASAADTTA
+1400 ALNLAQRASAANAAA
-1415 YARDVANDAEV
+1415 YARDVAGDTEV
-1426 VRRYADTIEA
+1426 VQRYADTIEG
-1436 LQATFTAGEVD
+1436 LQAAFTAGEVD

-1468 NGQNDRKARL
+1468 NGQNDRKAQL

-1508 ANAQLQTAADPFD
+1508 ANAQLQTAVDPFD

-1531 SALKEFTE
+1531 IALKEFTE

-1550 FDKLNA
+1550 FDRLNA

-1613 FLADVD
+1613 FLADID

-1635 ESRLR
+1635 ESRLKT
-1640 SYDFAA
+1640 YDFAA

-1738 KEEERSQAKVIR
+1738 QREEKRQAKVIR

-1761 LAVAGYNRYAT
+1761 LAVAGYNSYAT

>member
-124 QATEIKKLEG
+124 QAAEIKKLEG

-170 LSTTNDEIRKQASEW
+170 LSTANEEIKKQASEW

-302 SKINGTDLNSSI
+302 AKINGTDLNSSI

-319 LMTKFGVDAAEVGD
+319 LMTKFGVDTAEVGD

-340 VGQDTGVSLTSL
+340 VGQDTGISLTSL

-411 LISTVRAIQNA
+411 LISTVKAIQNA

-543 AGPAVAVAGKLTK
+543 AGPAVAVAGKLTT

-579 KGLGKALSSHPALW
+579 KGLGRVLSSHPALW

-620 LESMNQTA
+620 LENMNKTA

-663 YDWLGALTEEW
+663 YDWLSALTEEW

-743 QESFLTDDDLREL
+743 QESFLTDDDVREL

-787 AALARAKAAGADTAQ
+787 AALARAKAAGTDTAQ

-863 GMQYAATM
+863 GMQYAAAM
-871 GRYLQP
+871 GKYLKP
-877 VWESEGIE
+877 VWESEGIK

-897 LTDYANNKA
+897 LTDYANNRA

-914 TDGLDEDKITEYYTL
+914 TDGLDEDRIAEYYTL

-944 ELSEQLNIDPT
+944 ELSEQLNIDPA
-955 QLETAYDMLRQIG
+955 QLETAYDMLKQIG

-978 VLEPLRSMFGG
+978 VLEPLRSMFGS

-1006 ARADWEEFAKNPGTD
+1006 ARADWEEFAKDPGTD
-1021 VFTDAIVEAYRE
+1021 VFTGAIVEAYRE
-1033 PEGGADVSGVQPRI
+1033 AEGGADVSGVQPRI

-1117 AKPALKDLDAA
+1117 AKPALKNLDAA

-1136 NAGKLRVSA
+1136 NAGKLRVAA

-1155 DLKNEYDRGLV
+1155 DLKSEYDKGLV
-1166 TLYGTDGLPLEVQP
+1166 ALYGTDGLPLEVRP
-1180 GVNPANLLKGSS
+1180 GVDPANLLSGSS

-1204 VVVRPEWEGASAEE
+1204 VVVKPEWEGASAEE

-1225 QAQKLEELGGKK
+1225 QARRLEDLGGKN

-1247 GLVNRFAKNGYWIDA
+1247 GLVKRFARNGYWIDA

-1273 GDPSRMSGLKKGAA
+1273 GDPSRMSGLRKGAA

-1311 SPDEIAEYAKAT
+1311 SPDEITEYAKAT

-1386 DLPGTLRQMADQMY
+1386 DLPGTLRQMADQMH
-1400 ALNRAQQASAADTTA
+1400 ALNLAQRASAANAAA

-1436 LQATFTAGEVD
+1436 LQATFTAGEVG
-1447 YGEYIATLREIVS
+1447 YGDYIATLREVMS
-1460 TAEDAMER
+1460 TAEDAMEQ
-1468 NGQNDRKARL
+1468 NGQNDRKAQL
-1478 DAQIAEGKALAA
+1478 DAQVAEGKALAA

-1531 SALKEFTE
+1531 IALKEFTE

-1556 DWGGGAVGA
+1556 DWGGGAVGS

-1580 QLQGILFSGGTLT
+1580 QLQGILFSGGELT

-1613 FLADVD
+1613 FLSDID

-1668 ATRMIPVGLDV
+1668 ATRMIPIGLDV

-1689 GTGLVT
+1689 GKGLVT

-1705 VAAAKQALDIHSP
+1705 VAAAKQALQIHSP
-1718 SRVFADEVGK
+1718 SRVFADEVGV

-1738 KEEERSQAKVIR
+1738 RKEERAQARIIR
-1750 NAARYLTGEAR
+1750 NAAQYLTGEAR
-1761 LAVAGYNRYAT
+1761 LAVAGYDNRTT
-1772 NNYNTDASISFPGAT
+1772 NTYNTDASVSFAGAT
-1787 FTIRDKQD
+1787 FAIRDKQD
-1795 VYALAREIAALTRRQ
+1795 VYALAREIAALTKRQ

>member
-33 AESGFKAAGAGVEK
+33 VESGFKVAGAGVEK

-81 AAQAKLETN
+81 AAQGKLEAS
-90 YQQHEKLSRALE
+90 YQQHEKLSKALE
-102 DAKSRYA
+102 EAKSRYA

-124 QATEIKKLEG
+124 QAAEIKKLEG

-170 LSTTNDEIRKQASEW
+170 LSTTNDEIKKQTSEW

-196 EKAGK
+196 EKANK

-245 TGAAGEALDSLQRS
+245 TGAAGEALDSLQKS
-259 YLAVFGSMPADAEEV
+259 YETVFGSMPAGAEEV
-274 GVAIGEVNTRF
+274 GVAIGEVNTRY
-285 GLMGRRLE
+285 GLMGRQLE

-319 LMTKFGVDAAEVGD
+319 LMTKFGVDTAEVGD

-340 VGQDTGVSLTSL
+340 VGQDTGISLTSL

-383 GVDASAAL
+383 GVDTTAAL

-399 SATKDGR
+399 SATKDGKE
-406 DAGAA
+406 AGAA
-411 LISTVRAIQNA
+411 LISTVKAIQNA

-431 SMKLFGSRGAAE
+431 SMQLFGSRGAAE

-457 LSASMSQYASVVSDT
+457 LSASMSQYATVVSDT

-480 DRAKVAMNKL
+480 DRAAVAMNKL

-495 DLANTAMTSLEPVL
+495 SLANTAMTSLEPVV
-509 SRMTDGAQGLLERFQ
+509 SRMTDGVQGLLERFQ
-524 ALDDGAKTRIVR
+524 ALDDGAKMRIVK

-543 AGPAVAVAGKLTK
+543 AGPAVAVAGKLTTS
-556 AVGSVTGA
+556 VGSVTGA
-564 LGKFFKAVG
+564 LGKFSKAVG

-579 KGLGKALSSHPALW
+579 KGLGKVLSSHPALW

-605 ALADYISGA
+605 ALADYVSGA

-628 EKWKS
+628 EKWKNS
-633 STARTFYTESRG
+633 AASTFYTESRG
-645 LDAFGVSA
+645 LDAFGVST

-663 YDWLGALTEEW
+663 YDWLSALTEEW

-701 SLKELAAQAKENGYS
+701 GLKELAAQAKENGYS

-743 QESFLTDDDLREL
+743 QESFLSDDDLREL

-787 AALARAKAAGADTAQ
+787 AALARAKAAGTDTAQ

-853 AWYQQQRREN
+853 AWYQQQRYEN
-863 GMQYAATM
+863 GMQYAAAM
-871 GRYLQP
+871 GKYLQP
-877 VWESEGIE
+877 VWESEDIE
-885 QTTKDLSKLYTL
+885 QTTKDLSELYTL

-914 TDGLDEDKITEYYTL
+914 TDGLDKDRITEYYTL

-944 ELSEQLNIDPT
+944 ELSEQLNIDPM
-955 QLETAYDMLRQIG
+955 QLQTAYDMLKQIG

-1021 VFTDAIVEAYRE
+1021 VFTDAIVEAYHE
-1033 PEGGADVSGVQPRI
+1033 AEGGADISGIQPRV
-1047 TGVLTDVSGE
+1047 TGVMTDVSGE
-1057 GRAFVAHSC
+1057 GRTFDAHS
-1066 TVSAEGTLTVV
+1066 
-1077 TGDGEIFTAVDYTA
+1077 YTA
-1091 NAEGTLTG
+1091 NADGTLTG
-1099 VDGEGRAFV
+1099 VDGEGREFT
-1108 VRNAGVTAE
+1108 VRNAEVVAD
-1117 AKPALKDLDAA
+1117 AKPQLSNLDAR

-1136 NAGKLRVSA
+1136 NAGKLKVTA
-1145 PVELG
+1145 PVALG
-1150 ENWVE
+1150 EDWAE
-1155 DLKNEYDRGLV
+1155 ELRRKYDEGL
-1166 TLYGTDGLPLEVQP
+1166 TALYGTDGLPLEVRP
-1180 GVNPANLLKGSS
+1180 GVDPANLLAGNS

-1204 VVVRPEWEGASAEE
+1204 VIVKPEWEGASAEE
-1218 MQEYVDE
+1218 MQGYVDE
-1225 QAQKLEELGGKK
+1225 QARKLEELGGKK

-1247 GLVNRFAKNGYWIDA
+1247 GLVSRFARNGYWIDA

-1273 GDPSRMSGLKKGAA
+1273 GDPSQMSGLKKGAA
-1287 AAGNWLFGKTSQIVS
+1287 TAGNWLFGKTSQIVS

-1311 SPDEIAEYAKAT
+1311 SPDEITEYAKAT
-1323 ETLAGALQSYS
+1323 ETLAGALQGYS

-1346 QYFDLMSD
+1346 QYFYLMSD

-1386 DLPGTLRQMADQMY
+1386 GLPGTLKQMADQMY

-1426 VRRYADTIEA
+1426 VRRYADTIEGLRA
-1436 LQATFTAGEVD
+1436 AFTAGEVD
-1447 YGEYIATLREIVS
+1447 YGEYITTLREIVS
-1460 TAEDAMER
+1460 TAEAAMEKS
-1468 NGQNDRKARL
+1468 GQNDRKAQL
-1478 DAQIAEGKALAA
+1478 DAQVAEGKALAA

-1531 SALKEFTE
+1531 SALKEFAE

-1556 DWGGGAVGA
+1556 DWGGNAVGS

-1580 QLQGILFSGGTLT
+1580 QLQGILFSGGALT

-1598 FMGKFDSLRDFFGED
+1598 FMGKFDSLRDFFGDD
-1613 FLADVD
+1613 FLSDID

-1635 ESRLR
+1635 ESRLKT
-1640 SYDFAA
+1640 YDFAA

-1738 KEEERSQAKVIR
+1738 QQEEKKQAKVIR
-1750 NAARYLTGEAR
+1750 NAARYLTGEAQ
-1761 LAVAGYNRYAT
+1761 LAVAGYSSYAT

-1795 VYALAREIAALTRRQ
+1795 VYALAREIAALTKRQ